1 MINKIILE
9 NVATYKEKIEFKPK
23 KINYFYG
30 PNGSGK
36 TTLSNLI
43 QNHRQYDKSSIEW
56 ENDNELETLVYNKQ
70 FVKEN
75 FNNCNSIKGIFTL
88 GKDTK
93 EEKELIEQAKR
104 QQDENKVQIEILNKS
119 LTQINK
125 NVNNENDILKEICWN
140 EKQIE
145 EKTFKLALSGYIGS
159 KDNFMKKCISEISN
173 SSDLVSKEKL
183 EAKYKT
189 IFKENMIKYES
200 FEELDFQ
207 EILKLE
213 NNNIL
218 QKVITGK
225 QNIEIGKLIQKL
237 NNSDWVKQG
246 LGYIENDNDPCPFCQ
261 RNMNKNLLDTISNF
275 FDETYENDC
284 ETLTN
289 LKQKYESENDKI
301 FSQLDK
307 IINSNIEIVNIDRL
321 SILIESLK
329 TTYEYNITLINEKI
343 TAPSKIITLKYME
356 DIYKEINTIIKEFNL
371 KIKENNKI
379 LENIDYEKKILISQI
394 WKYIVNNLQTNI
406 SNYQKKIEGLEK
418 GKNSIETQ
426 IKEYRKK
433 NQELEEQI
441 KQKEAEVTSVSHT
454 VNEINKI
461 LVGFDFSGFRL
472 SEGDENGTYKIVRDD
487 GSEVKET
494 LSEGEYNFITF
505 LYFYQL
511 LQGSTETTG
520 INKDKVV
527 VIDDPISSLDSNVL
541 FIVSTLVKNIIANCF
556 ENINGIKQVFIL
568 THNVY
573 FHKEV
578 TYRHRE
584 GKRKDETYWIVRKLN
599 NQSYINEFEEN
610 PIKTTYELLWRE
622 LDNISE
628 ASNVSILNTLRR
640 ILEHYFS
647 IIGGIDYEQ
656 YINDFDGEDKIIA
669 KSLIAYINDGSH
681 SIGDDFSISIGIDD
695 IQKYLLVFKK
705 IFDKSG
711 HINHY
716 NMMMR
721 IEQ

>member
-1 MINKIILE
+1 MINRIILE
-9 NVATYKEKIEFKPK
+9 KVATYKEKIEFNPK
-23 KINYFYG
+23 RVNYLYG
-30 PNGSGK
+30 SNGSGK
-36 TTLSNLI
+36 TTISNFI
-43 QNHRQYDKSSIEW
+43 QNYKQYDKSKIEW
-56 ENDNELETLVYNKQ
+56 ENDEELETLVYNKR
-70 FVKEN
+70 FINDN

-93 EEKELIEQAKR
+93 EAKELIEQAKI
-104 QQDENKVQIEILNKS
+104 QQEENKVQIETLNKS

-125 NVNNENDILKEICWN
+125 NVDSENNILKDICWS

-145 EKTFKLALSGYIGS
+145 EKTFKLALSGFIGS
-159 KDNFMKKCISEISN
+159 KDSFMKKCILEIDN
-173 SSDLVSKEKL
+173 SSDIVSIEKL
-183 EAKYKT
+183 EEKYKT
-189 IFKENMIKYES
+189 IFKENMIKYEN
-200 FEELDFQ
+200 FEEIDFE
-207 EILKLE
+207 EITKLE
-213 NNNIL
+213 SNKIL

-246 LGYIENDNDPCPFCQ
+246 LEYVKNDNDPCPFCQ
-261 RNMNKNLLDTISNF
+261 RNLNKNLLDTISNF
-275 FDETYENDC
+275 FDETYDNDC

-289 LKQKYESENDKI
+289 LKQQYESENHKI
-301 FSQLDK
+301 FLQLDK
-307 IINSNIEIVNIDRL
+307 IINNNIEIINMDKLLTLVEN
-321 SILIESLK
+321 LK
-329 TTYEYNITLINEKI
+329 TIYEYNITIINEKI
-343 TAPSKIITLKYME
+343 IAPSKIITLKYMT
-356 DIYKEINTIIKEFNL
+356 DTYQEINNTIKEFNL
-371 KIKENNKI
+371 KIEENNKI
-379 LENIDYEKKILISQI
+379 LENIDDEKKKLISQI
-394 WKYIVNNLQTNI
+394 WKYIVNKLQTNI
-406 SNYQKKIEGLEK
+406 NNYQRKIEGLEK
-418 GKNSIETQ
+418 GKNSIETK
-426 IKEYRKK
+426 IKEYYKK
-433 NQELEEQI
+433 NQDLEDQI
-441 KQKEAEVTSVSHT
+441 RQKEAEVTSVTHT

-461 LVGFDFSGFRL
+461 LVSFDFSGFRL
-472 SEGDENGTYKIVRDD
+472 SEGDEKGTYKIVRND

-520 INKDKVV
+520 INKDKIV

-541 FIVSTLVKNIIANCF
+541 FIVSTLVKNIIENCF

-578 TYRHRE
+578 TYRHRQ

-628 ASNVSILNTLRR
+628 VSNVSILNTLRR

-647 IIGGIDYEQ
+647 IIGGIDYEK

-681 SIGDDFSISIGIDD
+681 SIGDDFSISIGTDD
-695 IQKYLLVFKK
+695 IQKYLLVFEK

-716 NMMMR
+716 NMMRR
-721 IEQ
+721 IEG